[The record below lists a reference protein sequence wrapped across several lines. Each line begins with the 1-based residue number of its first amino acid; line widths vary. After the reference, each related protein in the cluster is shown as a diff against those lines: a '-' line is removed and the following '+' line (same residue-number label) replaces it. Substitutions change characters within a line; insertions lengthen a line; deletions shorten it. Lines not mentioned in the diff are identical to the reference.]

1 MNSTKTE
8 GESIECYLT
17 ITSVPALNGCRDC
30 HRIAQSYGDE
40 DLAANWDSCVRF
52 SCLRHG
58 WTIHSSYT
66 TVLPY
71 PATISPVPLRN
82 DDTIVINTANFLHVL
97 TVQVEFPPATD
108 PCTVD
113 DPILDLQPTQPEWD
127 ESSERSERSF
137 SNVRSTSSIATP
149 TRSVSTPNMSPSGYR
164 KWIGSPIAA
173 DQPAES
179 EYDFMEA
186 EELPRETISAFR
198 KRRLADKKV
207 LKI

>member
-1 MNSTKTE
+1 M
-8 GESIECYLT
+8 
-17 ITSVPALNGCRDC
+17 
-30 HRIAQSYGDE
+30 
-40 DLAANWDSCVRF
+40 AANWDSCVRF

-66 TVLPY
+66 AVLPY

-113 DPILDLQPTQPEWD
+113 DPILDLQPTQAEWD

-137 SNVRSTSSIATP
+137 SNVRSTSSVATP
-149 TRSVSTPNMSPSGYR
+149 TRSTPNMSPSGYR
-164 KWIGSPIAA
+164 RWIGSPIAS

-207 LKI
+207 